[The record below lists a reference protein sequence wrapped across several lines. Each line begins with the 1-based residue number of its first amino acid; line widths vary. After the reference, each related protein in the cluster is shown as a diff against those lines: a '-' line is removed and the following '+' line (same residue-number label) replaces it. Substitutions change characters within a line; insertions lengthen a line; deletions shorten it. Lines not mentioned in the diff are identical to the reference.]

1 MSSGKSNLGLLF
13 SSIFS
18 ILKEFNSKMGR
29 KKRPLTVPAIK
40 KDENDEYESY
50 FGLESDFEEFIK
62 DKEPEEILAELMRI
76 NDEQDA
82 LGNKVYET
90 LGM

>member
-1 MSSGKSNLGLLF
+1 M
-13 SSIFS
+13 
-18 ILKEFNSKMGR
+18 
-29 KKRPLTVPAIK
+29 
-40 KDENDEYESY
+40 
-50 FGLESDFEEFIK
+50 EEFIK
-62 DKEPEEILAELMRI
+62 DKEPEAIIEELMRI